1 MHRSHV
7 AIFIST
13 LNSHETYFR
22 AIIARLAVENKRYK
36 VNSVNLSAYSHEMQT
51 GYGTIVS
58 KFIISNINERNY
70 SQWIRMKKWV
80 LWKEKKNFLLP
91 IRIKLFMSHGKKS
104 MKTSIHSTKTFPC
117 MCISCKSE
125 IKRNSHKVEE
135 TSIRQ
140 KISIFNGKKG
150 NLLKYGA
157 RERSATLL
165 ERTIKIRNIRN
176 ELKFTNES
184 KKKTE
189 K

>member
-1 MHRSHV
+1 
-7 AIFIST
+7 
-13 LNSHETYFR
+13 
-22 AIIARLAVENKRYK
+22 
-36 VNSVNLSAYSHEMQT
+36 
-51 GYGTIVS
+51 
-58 KFIISNINERNY
+58 
-70 SQWIRMKKWV
+70 
-80 LWKEKKNFLLP
+80 
-91 IRIKLFMSHGKKS
+91 
-104 MKTSIHSTKTFPC
+104 

-125 IKRNSHKVEE
+125 IKRNFHKVEE

-150 NLLKYGA
+150 NLLKYGT